1 MTGAPGAGCQFRA
14 VHRDQVGQ
22 VRRRRAACEA
32 TAANSGVATSIR
44 APESATILASSGPV
58 SMVDTG
64 TATAPQRQAPRIPA
78 SSSGRSE
85 QTNITRSPGRTS
97 AARSPAAKAAAR
109 SRSPA

>member
-1 MTGAPGAGCQFRA
+1 MAW
-14 VHRDQVGQ
+14 
-22 VRRRRAACEA
+22 AAAEA

-109 SRSPA
+109 SSSPA